1 MAYNTLDK
9 TTAASFQAKPG
20 ANTYNLPWRNAF
32 VYWVDW
38 ENSQIGVRIGE
49 DDYYCWNFADVR
61 YSATDDIQAIKMILD
76 RLVMKEYRWELDKT
90 GAPIRP
96 ILTYVASILAEPY
109 EWNTKI

>member
-1 MAYNTLDK
+1 M
-9 TTAASFQAKPG
+9 
-20 ANTYNLPWRNAF
+20 
-32 VYWVDW
+32 
-38 ENSQIGVRIGE
+38 
-49 DDYYCWNFADVR
+49 R